1 MRWREHRRTVR
12 VAGFERLQSE
22 GSLRLGKNHLRRK
35 HCKEGLWGTW
45 HHRQNRA
52 RVINLYL
59 RQLRLCRN
67 GKVADTKLADAIE
80 ENLGK
85 RGESEL
91 VSQLCGEIIESIKGE
106 VHSI

>member
-1 MRWREHRRTVR
+1 LARITFGESIVKK
-12 VAGFERLQSE
+12 VFG
-22 GSLRLGKNHLRRK
+22 GLGTTDKVK
-35 HCKEGLWGTW
+35 K
-45 HHRQNRA
+45 NRA